1 MYENTP
7 RDCHEP
13 DWASSSRVHC
23 WRNYISEELMALWGT
38 FTMRQQAAIA
48 RNAQSLADMED
59 WE

>member
-13 DWASSSRVHC
+13 DWAHADRVHC
-23 WRNYISEELMALWGT
+23 WRNYISDELKDLWGT
-38 FTMRQQAAIA
+38 FSMRQQAAIA
-48 RNAQSLADMED
+48 RNAQDMADRED